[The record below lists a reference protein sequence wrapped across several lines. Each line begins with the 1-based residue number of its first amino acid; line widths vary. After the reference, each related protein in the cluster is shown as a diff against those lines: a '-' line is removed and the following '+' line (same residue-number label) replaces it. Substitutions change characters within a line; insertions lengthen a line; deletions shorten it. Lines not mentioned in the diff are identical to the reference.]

1 MQRPAEISVGSGAA
15 PSVRSR
21 TSGADSRDT
30 SLPSVEEFLALAED
44 EKSTTAHNLS
54 GYTVYHKYNKS
65 C

>member
-1 MQRPAEISVGSGAA
+1 MQQPADISPRTMEA

-21 TSGADSRDT
+21 ASGAESRDT